1 MPHLLLLEDHDISR
15 VNLAQNLAREGF
27 SVCSFGAGGAALEY
41 LWGVLRGEFPQP
53 DVAVLDRSLPDMDG
67 LEVMKWIRSQA
78 TLRGMSILMVTA
90 RTEEIDRVLGLELG
104 ADDYVPKPFSFREL
118 LARIR
123 AVGRRASLPDA
134 PVPEP
139 PSAPMGSMIRHGA
152 LVVDLDRFSASVAG
166 EHLSLTRREFE
177 LLVYFLRHPGR
188 VLTRRQL
195 VNDVW
200 KLPSSQENRTVDV
213 HVTRLRTKLGEAGT
227 CIQTVVGVGYR
238 LD

>member
-15 VNLAQNLAREGF
+15 VNLAHNLVQEGF
-27 SVCSFGAGGAALEY
+27 SVSAFATGGETLEY
-41 LWGVLRGEFPQP
+41 LQAAFRGEAALP

-67 LEVMKWIRSQA
+67 LDVMKWIRSHA
-78 TLRGMSILMVTA
+78 TLRGMLVLMVTA

-123 AVGRRASLPDA
+123 AISRRASLQASLGVAQA
-134 PVPEP
+134 PP
-139 PSAPMGSMIRHGA
+139 PIGNVLRHGA
-152 LVVDLDRFSASVAG
+152 LTVDLDRFTVVVAG
-166 EHLSLTRREFE
+166 EPIPLTRREFE
-177 LLVYFLRHPGR
+177 LLVFFLRHSGK
-188 VLTRRQL
+188 VLTRRHL
-195 VNDVW
+195 VNEVW

-213 HVTRLRTKLGEAGT
+213 HVTRLRAKLGEAGA